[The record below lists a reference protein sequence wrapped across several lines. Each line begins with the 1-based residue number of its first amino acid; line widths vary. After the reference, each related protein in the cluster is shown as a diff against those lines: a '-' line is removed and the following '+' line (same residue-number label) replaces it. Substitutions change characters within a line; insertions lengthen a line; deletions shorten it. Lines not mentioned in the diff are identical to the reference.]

1 MYLSFNEII
10 LMLCI
15 SFRADN
21 IYEEGLAQPLGTQGG
36 VTADQE
42 FLHALRECY
51 QGPDSK

>member
-1 MYLSFNEII
+1 MYLSFNEI

-42 FLHALRECY
+42 FLHALRQCY